1 MAAEVV
7 ANQQQGYLICETCK
21 RRHCD
26 ETRTIPGSIGPAP
39 IPFKHVG
46 IINIE
51 TCICILPQVTEFS
64 WLMVRLYRHYK
75 RGHLWAPML
84 GLMEQPNIY
93 LRAMELLDRVMPDTE
108 ARK

>member
-7 ANQQQGYLICETCK
+7 VNQQQGHLICATCT

-26 ETRTIPGSIGPAP
+26 SDRVIPGSIGPAP
-39 IPFKHVG
+39 VPFKHVG

-51 TCICILPQVTEFS
+51 TRVCIVPQVSEFS
-64 WLMVRLYRHYK
+64 WLMLRLHGHYR

-93 LRAMELLDRVMPDTE
+93 LRAMELLEQVLPE
-108 ARK
+108 SSG